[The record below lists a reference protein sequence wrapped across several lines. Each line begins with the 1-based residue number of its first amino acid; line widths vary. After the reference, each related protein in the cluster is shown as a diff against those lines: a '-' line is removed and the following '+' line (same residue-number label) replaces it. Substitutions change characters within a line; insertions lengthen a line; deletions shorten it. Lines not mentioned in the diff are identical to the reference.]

1 MLTQIIN
8 QTTISLAIISVCLVF
23 GCEDET
29 TAGETTAGETA
40 AGETTAGETT
50 AGETTA
56 GETTAGET
64 TAGETTA
71 GETADE
77 SYIPATLGPNDPPP
91 ERGRWA
97 EYLPGGDTVCSRGG
111 DYRFYVR
118 GGDPDKVIVDFE
130 GGGACWDAFT
140 CSIADSIFKDSVR
153 PIADFTSVIESGALD
168 GLYADHGEDDPFK
181 DWTLIHIPYC
191 TGDIHWG
198 DATQTYRED
207 LTIEHKGFVNVQA
220 VFSWLQSQFEAP
232 SNLFV
237 TGCSAGAYGAA
248 LHSAYL
254 SELYPMSKMAVIADS
269 GAGVITQ
276 DFLERSL
283 PNWNAEA
290 NIPEWIEGLQRPAV
304 ELSLSEIYIEIA
316 NALPEARFS
325 QYTSAF
331 DADQRFYF
339 TAMGGEPSQ
348 WNPQMTSSLASI
360 ESATDNFRS
369 YIAPGPMH
377 CIIPYGFMY
386 DRVTETADGEVP
398 FLEWMVDFVRGD
410 LPDTATCT
418 GESCYDDFV
427 CEGCL
432 NGSDTQRYCGFC
444 QGWPDN
450 ARFEE

>member
-1 MLTQIIN
+1 MLTQVNN

-23 GCEDET
+23 GCEDK
-29 TAGETTAGETA
+29 
-40 AGETTAGETT
+40 TTAGETT

-64 TAGETTA
+64 VAGETPAGETTPDETTA

-77 SYIPATLGPNDPPP
+77 NYIPATLGPNDPPP

-290 NIPEWIEGLQRPAV
+290 NIPQWIEGLQRPAV
-304 ELSLSEIYIEIA
+304 DLSLSEIYIEIA

-348 WNPQMTSSLASI
+348 WHPQMTSSLASI
-360 ESATDNFRS
+360 ESATGNFRS

-386 DRVTETADGEVP
+386 DRVTETTDGEVP